1 MPAGYRLPTP
11 VVEECWTFMLQFL
24 SSYHQ
29 FTSVLHVYL
38 AGAVH
43 YGRNGH
49 HVASLMHVDHTLP
62 MWAFFDVYGSVQKI
76 KLLGNIGHILT
87 YLVLV

>member
-1 MPAGYRLPTP
+1 MRL
-11 VVEECWTFMLQFL
+11 V
-24 SSYHQ
+24 
-29 FTSVLHVYL
+29 
-38 AGAVH
+38 GAVH

-76 KLLGNIGHILT
+76 KLLGQMTMIVFLARDAFVRTNCRT
-87 YLVLV
+87 TAMM

>member
-1 MPAGYRLPTP
+1 MWTCLYREAVDSALVMLVLCVC
-11 VVEECWTFMLQFL
+11 VV
-24 SSYHQ
+24 
-29 FTSVLHVYL
+29 
-38 AGAVH
+38 GAVH

-76 KLLGNIGHILT
+76 KFLGEMTN
-87 YLVLV
+87 